1 MKIRIT
7 GITGKMGQAI
17 ANLVHQDDIA
27 ELCTGLVRQ
36 NSGSENI
43 DLGEML
49 GFEKINKFT
58 TGDINIFLSQCQ
70 AVIDFSSPAL
80 SLEIAKHCAIHKKIL
95 ICGTTGFSE
104 SEKQI
109 FAQYA
114 KETVIVWSAN
124 MSVGVNLLMNLV
136 EKTAGILHDNF
147 DVEILEMHHN
157 QKIDSPS
164 GTALLLGSAVAKGR
178 DIDLEKNARLQRIGK
193 DAKRIK
199 GEIGFSSLRGGDVV
213 GDHTVIFAGDG
224 ERLELTHKASNRDI
238 FAQGAIRAAIWA
250 SAQNPGFYSMRDVLN

>member
-1 MKIRIT
+1 MKI
-7 GITGKMGQAI
+7 GVSAITGKMGRTI

-27 ELCTGLVRQ
+27 ELSSGLVRQ
-36 NSGSENI
+36 NSGNENI

-49 GFEKINKFT
+49 GYEKINKFT
-58 TGDINIFLSQCQ
+58 TIDINNFLSQCQ
-70 AVIDFSSPAL
+70 AVIDFSTPTL
-80 SLEIAKHCAIHKKIL
+80 SLEIAKNCAIHKKIL

-109 FAQYA
+109 FSQYA
-114 KETVIVWSAN
+114 KETVIIWSAN

-136 EKTAGILHDNF
+136 EKVAGILHEDF
-147 DVEILEMHHN
+147 DAEIVEMHHN
-157 QKIDSPS
+157 LKVDSPS
-164 GTALLLGSAVAKGR
+164 GTALSLGSAVAKGR
-178 DIDLEKNARLQRIGK
+178 NIDLEKNAKLQRIGK

-199 GEIGFSSLRGGDVV
+199 GEIGFASLRGGDVI

-224 ERLELTHKASNRDI
+224 ERLELSHKASNRDI
-238 FAQGAIRAAIWA
+238 FAKGAIRAAIWG